1 MSSVFQRFIVNRI
14 NGTTL
19 CDVDARLTGS
29 CIELKQQISDS
40 LGICKCK
47 FKLVAGT
54 HVVRNGLCV
63 RRILKFIEPDFIL
76 QLIDQPVVRH
86 NAADLLASGVCLKCM
101 KEVGVQA
108 QELLS
113 FPHSISNAAA
123 LRVAG
128 FSFEDLVRARDQLHL
143 ANHPPLTNR
152 TLFDS
157 QLKAAGFSAGDFARA
172 GYEAADLSYEYF
184 WKDGAETDIGDV
196 DWEECYAFFTA
207 SELRTAGYNA
217 SALRRAY
224 FNTQDL
230 KEAGFS
236 LLEMREA
243 GYSEQELQ
251 SWDGDRRKFQKK
263 Q

>member
-1 MSSVFQRFIVNRI
+1 MAQTQSIIVNRF
-14 NGTTL
+14 NGITL
-19 CDVDARLTGS
+19 CEIEARLEGY
-29 CIELKQQISDS
+29 CIELKQQISDY

-54 HVVRNGLCV
+54 HVVRNGLRV
-63 RRILKFIEPDFIL
+63 RRIMKFIEPDFIV
-76 QLIDQPVVRH
+76 QLIEQPVVRT
-86 NAADLLASGVCLKCM
+86 NAAVLLASGVCLKCM

-108 QELLS
+108 QEIIALQQW
-113 FPHSISNAAA
+113 HTNAVA

-157 QLKAAGFSAGDFARA
+157 QLKAAGVSAGDFARA
-172 GYEAADLSYEYF
+172 GYEAEDLSYKYF
-184 WKDGAETDIGDV
+184 WKDGAGTDIGDME
-196 DWEECYAFFTA
+196 WEECYAFFTA
-207 SELRTAGYNA
+207 SELRSAGYNA

-243 GYSEQELQ
+243 GYNEQELQ